1 MANEELIYRLTRAVY
16 ERLGASTDESVVEQL
31 VTDIYR
37 TIEPELAV
45 NGAARTSPSSS
56 AGDSFSQADTRA
68 GSAVRL
74 VISVFGVDHPGMLA
88 GVSQFLAE
96 EGCRIGDNDQS
107 VLEAEFAM

>member
-45 NGAARTSPSSS
+45 SGVARTSRSSS
-56 AGDSFSQADTRA
+56 AGDSFIQAATRA
-68 GSAVRL
+68 GSADRL
-74 VISVFGVDHPGMLA
+74 VISVFGVHHPGIVA
-88 GVSQFLAE
+88 VVSQILADAACSISD
-96 EGCRIGDNDQS
+96 GNQT
-107 VLEAEFAM
+107 